1 MSKAKHPLAQ
11 GYRALTHQII
21 FGTDTFWGKTF
32 DIALL
37 VIIIGSV
44 FAVMLETVGP
54 IQERFGYYL
63 VILEWV
69 FTIFFSLEY
78 ILRLW
83 CVKHPIKYATS
94 FFGIIDLLAILPT
107 YLSLIFVGTHYLVVI
122 RALRLMRVF
131 RIFKLAH
138 FLNEGTSLIKALRA
152 SQAKITVFLVFILLL
167 VTVLGSLM
175 YLIEG
180 DADSGFTSI
189 PRSVYWAIVTLTTV
203 GYGDITPVTAL
214 GQFLS
219 ALIMILGYAVIAVP
233 TGIVTSELTTN
244 KNSKQ
249 KQVAHPKID
258 CPTCGKGEND
268 ANANYCKHCG
278 DSLQV

>member
-1 MSKAKHPLAQ
+1 MSSRKPATAK
-11 GYRALTHQII
+11 GIRARTHQII

-37 VIIIGSV
+37 IIIIGSV
-44 FAVMLETVGP
+44 LAVMMETVGP
-54 IQERFGYYL
+54 IQNRFGNL
-63 VILEWV
+63 LFILEWV
-69 FTIFFSLEY
+69 FTIFFTLEY

-83 CVKHPIKYATS
+83 CVKRPIKYATS
-94 FFGIIDLLAILPT
+94 FFGVIDLLAILPT
-107 YLSLIFVGTHYLVVI
+107 YLSLIFAGTHYLLVI

-138 FLNEGTSLIKALRA
+138 FLNEGNSIVKALRA

-167 VTVLGSLM
+167 VTILGSLM
-175 YLIEG
+175 YLVEG
-180 DADSGFTSI
+180 GQPDTGFTSI

-219 ALIMILGYAVIAVP
+219 AGIMILGYAVIAVP
-233 TGIVTSELTTN
+233 TGIVTAELAAAATIR
-244 KNSKQ
+244 KQ
-249 KQVAHPKID
+249 ELEID
-258 CPTCGKGEND
+258 CPTCGKNGNDND
-268 ANANYCKHCG
+268 AKFCKHCG
-278 DSLQV
+278 DSLEV